1 MRMRMR
7 MRNEVTGE
15 VKMEKR
21 VDLRNNM
28 ETWDR
33 NFLVSWAAVAEHL
46 CLRKPSSPATLVNDV
61 IVKSSGQEMAE
72 AITGQYMRK
81 KADVKQA
88 FWACQGQLTGSE
100 E

>member
-1 MRMRMR
+1 

-33 NFLVSWAAVAEHL
+33 NFLVSWAAVGEHL

-61 IVKSSGQEMAE
+61 IVKSTGQEMAE

-81 KADVKQA
+81 KADVNQA
-88 FWACQGQLTGSE
+88 FWACQGQLTG
-100 E
+100 